1 MEQVFCNLKSGLG
14 LGLYIAREIVTAH
27 EGKIEVNSSPETG
40 TTFSVRLPLRRAVW
54 HG

>member
-14 LGLYIAREIVTAH
+14 LGLYIAHEIVTAH

-40 TTFSVRLPLRRAVW
+40 TTFSVRLPLRSAV
-54 HG
+54 